1 MKRAILAQRLPHFLM
16 ALVLTALL
24 VASSVVLPAPSAQAA
39 GEYFDD
45 TSIHE
50 DLSFESSMYIGEKDE
65 VSEEIETE
73 DSKEICEKVESVGDE
88 FFRNRAEEFQEKY
101 AISNQQVKDCHI
113 SGSHIFVD
121 YSGKYDEN
129 LLMKATAEDWL
140 RVTGQNE
147 IVMKVDL
154 VSWDSEEFLGKD
166 DNIGIRRLT
175 FPGRIKSINPDVG
188 QVSGNTWTQDRHL
201 TAAERD
207 KLGNTDDMITITAE
221 RQSSNLGLILGITI
235 PAALIIVAVI
245 VLLIVR
251 SNRKKKQQSLPPYPA
266 GYGAYPPPPFMP
278 GNSANPS
285 QPQVPGYP
293 AAPGA
298 PGMPGAAPYPPNVP
312 PPGQPGAVPYPPNV
326 PPPAQP
332 AAPTPGGYSPYPF
345 PYPPANPQ
353 GSPAGYPMPNQAY
366 GTPTSGFQPPVAP
379 PQPAARQQGNLD
391 DLNQA
396 TESHSGKHAAS
407 SPQPG
412 QSGKP
417 AKSLASTQSDEEDG
431 RGNPD
436 GSNQASDSHQPKHA
450 VEPAQADLTVL
461 KTDPSEALT
470 PQHSIPAEQA
480 EHSRQEN

>member
-1 MKRAILAQRLPHFLM
+1 MRQMNATRRLPQVFFGTMLASLL
-16 ALVLTALL
+16 AL
-24 VASSVVLPAPSAQAA
+24 SWSVLPVSLAQAA
-39 GEYFDD
+39 DKYYFDW
-45 TSIHE
+45 SFSE
-50 DLSFESSMYIGEKDE
+50 DLSFKNTSYRGEKLE
-65 VSEEIETE
+65 LTKEYNTE
-73 DSKEICEKVESVGDE
+73 DSQEICEALEADRKQEIKNLHPEKDGSRLQLDGCIFEDNR
-88 FFRNRAEEFQEKY
+88 FFLK
-101 AISNQQVKDCHI
+101 H
-113 SGSHIFVD
+113 SGH
-121 YSGKYDEN
+121 YDEET
-129 LLMKATAEDWL
+129 LKQSSSDRSVKLTADD
-140 RVTGQNE
+140 R
-147 IVMKVDL
+147 L
-154 VSWDSEEFLGKD
+154 VLTIEEPYWISRYPGGSLG
-166 DNIGIRRLT
+166 IARYT
-175 FPGRIKSINPDVG
+175 FPGKIKSVTPDIG
-188 QVSGNTWTQDRHL
+188 EISGNTWALEKQLTPDQEKQIVDNHGVVF
-201 TAAERD
+201 TAA
-207 KLGNTDDMITITAE
+207 IHP
-221 RQSSNLGLILGITI
+221 SHLGLILGISI

-251 SNRKKKQQSLPPYPA
+251 SNRKKKQQPFPPYPA
-266 GYGAYPPPPFMP
+266 GYGTYPPPFMP